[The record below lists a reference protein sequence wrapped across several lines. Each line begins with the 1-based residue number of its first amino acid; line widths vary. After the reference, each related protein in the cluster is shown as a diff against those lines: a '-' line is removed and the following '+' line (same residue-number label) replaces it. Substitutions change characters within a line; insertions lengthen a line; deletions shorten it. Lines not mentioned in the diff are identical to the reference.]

1 MCRDNRRH
9 QTTLMDRLAHHRTS
23 LAAHLAEI
31 LCAHDLMFVGVVNT
45 L

>member
-1 MCRDNRRH
+1 
-9 QTTLMDRLAHHRTS
+9 MDHLAHHRTNPV
-23 LAAHLAEI
+23 AHLAEI